1 MNPYLYKAKTRKRI
15 SAFVIDLFVMIT
27 LFSVFFS
34 FVFSPIFSSTT
45 KVDNYENKIN
55 EIRLNSHLYI
65 NDNEKGFILIS
76 ENIDKNIT
84 NFYLEFD
91 YSDIEEKD
99 VKDYL
104 SLYENEKIE
113 SGLFDYSNENGW
125 SEKED
130 IDKKELSK
138 FYDTELEKANNLLN
152 KSRTFNLYAYK
163 MISLRIITIVVSLIF
178 TYLFYNLII
187 PLIMKKGQSLG
198 RYICGLAIV
207 DQFGYNVKYKRM
219 VLRCFVGLFFN
230 VILAIFF
237 AIPWFISITMLIFSK
252 NAITIQ
258 DYFSL
263 TYVVDAREST
273 LFNSKEDQEEFE
285 KKNKNK
291 EYKYVHQK
299 GY

>member
-15 SAFVIDLFVMIT
+15 SAFVIDLFVLIT
-27 LFSVFFS
+27 LFSAFFS
-34 FVFSPIFSSTT
+34 FIFSPIFSSTT
-45 KVDNYENKIN
+45 KVDYYENKIN
-55 EIRLNSHLYI
+55 EMRLDSHLYI
-65 NDNEKGFILIS
+65 KDKNNDYILIS

-84 NFYLEFD
+84 NFYLEFN
-91 YSDIEEKD
+91 YSDLEEKD
-99 VKDYL
+99 VKNYL

-113 SGLFDYSNENGW
+113 SNLFDYSQENGW
-125 SEKED
+125 SEKKD
-130 IDKKELSK
+130 VDKDELSK
-138 FYDTELEKANNLLN
+138 FYSDELEKAVNLLN
-152 KSRTFNLYAYK
+152 KSKTFNKYAFH
-163 MISLRIITIVVSLIF
+163 MISLRIITIVVSLVF
-178 TYLFYNLII
+178 TYLIYNLLI
-187 PLIMKKGQSLG
+187 PFIMKKGQTLG
-198 RYICGLAIV
+198 KYICGLSIV

-230 VILAIFF
+230 VVLAIFF